1 MTKKRTS
8 FKYETLLRKYKEEE
22 TLYKT
27 IEDVDSMAKLCLDNI
42 DAKIEV
48 DVYLRVY
55 FEDNSPKEVL
65 EKELRDLD
73 SPEEFLRSLDSMENA
88 FFKTPKK
95 DEIHEI
101 NLKNLDN
108 STFLALSEKL
118 LNSYKQQLKNLDL
131 L

>member
-22 TLYKT
+22 TLCKT

-73 SPEEFLRSLDSMENA
+73 NPEEFLRSLDSMENA

-95 DEIHEI
+95 EEIHEI